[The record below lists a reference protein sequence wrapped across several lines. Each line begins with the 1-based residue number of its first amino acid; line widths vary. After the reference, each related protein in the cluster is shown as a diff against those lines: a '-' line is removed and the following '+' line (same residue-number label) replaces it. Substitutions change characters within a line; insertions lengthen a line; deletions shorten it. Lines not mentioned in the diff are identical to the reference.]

1 VREIARAIM
10 RITKIEKQ
18 KHRQTRYSIF
28 LDGKYAFHLD
38 KDVLSDSKW
47 REGHN
52 IDEAEVRRV
61 SRLEQIKEARDYAF
75 RLLSYR
81 SRSSQEMLERLLKK
95 GYENE
100 IVQEVVKD
108 LKRLNYLDDLSFARD
123 WVEARLKQNRGRI
136 LIRRELLKKGI
147 DREVIENS
155 IAQGL
160 KKIDS
165 SEDELAWQAI
175 EKRISRYQKLDKTK
189 AYRRIKDFLIRRGFS
204 LEATQNT
211 LDRFFQD
218 YLGDSG

>member
-1 VREIARAIM
+1 
-10 RITKIEKQ
+10 
-18 KHRQTRYSIF
+18 
-28 LDGKYAFHLD
+28 
-38 KDVLSDSKW
+38 
-47 REGHN
+47 
-52 IDEAEVRRV
+52 
-61 SRLEQIKEARDYAF
+61 
-75 RLLSYR
+75 
-81 SRSSQEMLERLLKK
+81 MLERLLKK

-108 LKRLNYLDDLSFARD
+108 LKRLSYLDDLSFARD

-136 LIRRELLKKGI
+136 LIRQELLKKGI
-147 DREVIENS
+147 DRELIEDS

-175 EKRISRYQKLDKTK
+175 EKRISRYQKLEKAK

-218 YLGDSG
+218 YVGNSD